1 MRTWLYDDVVIW
13 DTRTQA
19 LACCALMLHSPLPSN
34 FASPCGH
41 WHGSNIPKYA
51 AHEDH
56 DEAVNCE
63 SWLQSLAAE
72 DGVGADE

>member
-1 MRTWLYDDVVIW
+1 MLCSDAPLSIAFQLRI
-13 DTRTQA
+13 A
-19 LACCALMLHSPLPSN
+19 L
-34 FASPCGH
+34 CGH

-51 AHEDH
+51 AHEDY

-63 SWLQSLAAE
+63 PWLQSLAAE